1 MKFTAAQDA
10 RLCTAGV
17 YGAGAGGAGWML
29 AHGEYLAAAVFA
41 FFSLGA
47 LYDFQR
53 GYRRDLTAASR
64 WRQQRW
70 NALKALEQEYRAG
83 VHANM
88 PPTVAEFNAR
98 ISAAKKRAAEEIA
111 QRLGPLT

>member
-1 MKFTAAQDA
+1 MKMPFDLGTFGGGAAF
-10 RLCTAGV
+10 
-17 YGAGAGGAGWML
+17 AGWML
-29 AHGEYLAAAVFA
+29 ASGEYLAAGVLA

-53 GYRRDLTAASR
+53 EYRRDLTAARR

-70 NALKALEQEYRAG
+70 NALKALEQEYRAE

-88 PPTVAEFNAR
+88 PSTVAEFNAR
-98 ISAAKKRAAEEIA
+98 IDAAEKRAAEEIA
-111 QRLGPLT
+111 QRLGPLA

>member
-1 MKFTAAQDA
+1 MKTSFELGIFGGGAA
-10 RLCTAGV
+10 V
-17 YGAGAGGAGWML
+17 AGWML
-29 AHGEYLAAAVFA
+29 ARGEYLAAAALA

-47 LYDFQR
+47 LYDLQR
-53 GYRRDLTAASR
+53 EYRRDLTAARR

-70 NALKALEQEYRAG
+70 NALKALEQGYRAE

-98 ISAAKKRAAEEIA
+98 VIAAEKRAAEEIA